1 MTETQKPNNPLKI
14 EKGTDH
20 LELVAKY
27 EAKIAET
34 KQQANSWKE
43 ASVASE
49 NKALEKDKVIE
60 RLEKERDDWKQE
72 ALSSRKVYQ
81 EQKQHEEQNDFLTE
95 FKKLQEKKGWQ
106 WDESQGWTK
115 TK

>member
-1 MTETQKPNNPLKI
+1 MNEKETPNNPIKI
-14 EKGTDH
+14 EKGQDH

-34 KQQANSWKE
+34 KQKANEWKE

-49 NKALEKDKVIE
+49 NKVLERDKVIE

-72 ALSSRKVYQ
+72 ALNNRKVYQ
-81 EQKQHEEQNDFLTE
+81 ENKKQIEQSDFLTS
-95 FKKLQEKKGWQ
+95 FQKLQEKKGLKY
-106 WDESQGWTK
+106 EEGEGWITNK
-115 TK
+115 